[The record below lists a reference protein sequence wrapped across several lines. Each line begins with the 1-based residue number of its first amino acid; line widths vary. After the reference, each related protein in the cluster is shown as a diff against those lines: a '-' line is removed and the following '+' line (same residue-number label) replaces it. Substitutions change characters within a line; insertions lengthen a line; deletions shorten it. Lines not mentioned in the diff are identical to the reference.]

1 MNRWLLVFAALAVFA
16 SASADSTK
24 KVVCYYGSWAGYRNG
39 DGKYD
44 ISQMDSTLCTHM
56 IYGFVGINSDGSI
69 RVLDAWNDLA
79 DNYGL
84 GGFKKFGDLRKKSPS
99 TKMMVAIGGWN
110 EGSSTFSTVAGSS
123 TLRQKFAKNAAE
135 FLDKHGFD
143 GFDID
148 WEYPNQRGGKE
159 ADKKNFVEMLK
170 AVKTELKKKGKI
182 LSIAVGAAE
191 SLATLSYDP
200 ISQIAANVD
209 FINLMT
215 YDLHGTWDGVTG
227 HHAGL
232 YSPTSGDKLNVH
244 AAVLYW
250 LKKGCPPEKLI
261 LGVPFYGRAF
271 TLSNSNNNGIGA
283 PSSGPS
289 LSGPYT
295 QEGGY
300 LGYNEI
306 CTKLKEGGWTVI
318 HGNKEKSP
326 YAYKGNQWVGY
337 EDEQS
342 IKVKADYVKEKGL
355 GGLMTWSIDTDDFR
369 GICGTKNPLL
379 KAMNLVRK

>member
-1 MNRWLLVFAALAVFA
+1 MNRWILVFTALAALASIA
-16 SASADSTK
+16 NSAK

-39 DGKYD
+39 NGKFD
-44 ISQMDSTLCTHM
+44 VSQIDPSLCTHA

-69 RVLDAWNDLA
+69 RILDAWNDVG

-84 GGFKKFGDLRKKSPS
+84 NGFGKFIGLKKKSPS

-110 EGSSTFSTVAGSS
+110 EGSTTFSKVASNPA
-123 TLRQKFAKNAAE
+123 LRKAFAKNSAT
-135 FLDKHGFD
+135 FVDKYGFD

-148 WEYPNQRGGKE
+148 WEYPNQRGGKQE
-159 ADKKNFVEMLK
+159 DINNFVEMLK
-170 AVKTELKKKGKI
+170 ECNTELKKKGKI
-182 LSIAVGAAE
+182 LSVAVGATE
-191 SLATLSYDP
+191 SLASLSYKIDKVA
-200 ISQIAANVD
+200 QNVD

-232 YSPTSGDKLNVH
+232 YSPTSGDKLTVH

-250 LKKGCPPEKLI
+250 LKNGCPPEKLI

-271 TLSNSNNNGIGA
+271 TLSNSKNNGIGA

-289 LSGPYT
+289 SSGPYT

-306 CTKLKEGGWTVI
+306 CEKLNQGGWTI
-318 HGNKEKSP
+318 IRGDKEKSP

-337 EDEQS
+337 EDKTS
-342 IKVKADYVKEKGL
+342 IQIKAQYVKDKGL
-355 GGLMTWSIDTDDFR
+355 GGLMTWSIDTDDFK
-369 GICGTKNPLL
+369 GLCGEKYPLL
-379 KAMNLVRK
+379 KAMNLVKK

>member
-1 MNRWLLVFAALAVFA
+1 MNRWILVFAALAALA
-16 SASADSTK
+16 SVANSSK

-39 DGKYD
+39 NGKFD
-44 ISQMDSTLCTHM
+44 ISKIDPTLCTHI
-56 IYGFVGINSDGSI
+56 IYGFIGINQDGNI
-69 RVLDAWNDLA
+69 RVLDPWNDEA

-84 GGFKKFGDLRKKSPS
+84 NGFGKTVALRNKSPN
-99 TKMMVAIGGWN
+99 TKIMVAVGGWN
-110 EGSSTFSTVAGSS
+110 EGSSTFSMVASNS
-123 TLRQKFAKNAAE
+123 NLRKTFAKSVAA
-135 FLDKHGFD
+135 LLKKHSFD
-143 GFDID
+143 GLDID
-148 WEYPNQRGGKE
+148 WEYPNQRGGKKE
-159 ADKKNFVEMLK
+159 DIENFVKLLK
-170 AVKTELKKKGKI
+170 ECNTELKKQGKI
-182 LSIAVGAAE
+182 LSVAVGATE
-191 SLATLSYDP
+191 SLASLSYN
-200 ISQIAANVD
+200 IKKVSENVD

-232 YSPTSGDKLNVH
+232 YSPTSGDKLTVH

-250 LKKGCPPEKLI
+250 LNQGCPPEKLI

-271 TLSNSNNNGIGA
+271 TLSNSKNNGIGA
-283 PSSGPS
+283 PASGPS

-306 CTKLKEGGWTVI
+306 CEKLNQGGWTII

-337 EDEQS
+337 EDEKS
-342 IKVKADYVKEKGL
+342 IQAKVQYVKDKGL
-355 GGLMTWSIDTDDFR
+355 GGLMTWSIDTDDFN
-369 GICGTKNPLL
+369 GSCGKKYPLL
-379 KAMNLVRK
+379 KAMNAVKN